1 MIKFLTKTALVATV
15 AGLALVATPA
25 MAANGNPATANGSA
39 KVRILQPLS
48 IDATG
53 GLLDFGVLVKSTS
66 VVPATVYPFD
76 VSTAGVFGGCDAA
89 WACSAAKQ
97 AATFV
102 VTGAAG
108 ESVQVSIP
116 TAPLD
121 LDGGL
126 PPYLSLKLKLSTD
139 TDNDGKTN
147 YVLNTG
153 TAFDSATF
161 TVGGTLSVRGDVP
174 TGLYQQTFV
183 VSAEYL

>member
-25 MAANGNPATANGSA
+25 MAANGNPATANGTA

-48 IDATG
+48 INAAG
-53 GLLDFGVLVKSTS
+53 GLLNFGVLVKSTT
-66 VVPATVYPFD
+66 VAPASTYAFD
-76 VSTAGVFGGCDAA
+76 ISPAGVFGGCDVN

-108 ESVQVSIP
+108 EGVQVSIP
-116 TAPLD
+116 TAPVD

-139 TDNDGKTN
+139 TDHDGKTN
-147 YVLNTG
+147 YVLNSG
-153 TAFDSATF
+153 TLSDSATF